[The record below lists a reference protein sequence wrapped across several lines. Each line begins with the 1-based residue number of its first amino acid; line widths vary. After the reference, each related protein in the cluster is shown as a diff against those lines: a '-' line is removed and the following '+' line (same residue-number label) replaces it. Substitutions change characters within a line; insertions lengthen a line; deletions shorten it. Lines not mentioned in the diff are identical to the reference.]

1 MTVVRNCNIPEELH
15 YLVEK
20 HVWARVDGDIVT
32 VGMTDVAQH
41 LAHTFISVT
50 AKAPG
55 KQVKKAKSVATV
67 ESSKWVGPVPSPV
80 DGEVTEVNAAVVA
93 DPGIINRDPYGEG
106 WVARVRAD
114 DWARDAADLVTG
126 SEGVDAYERFL
137 AAEGID
143 CATAE

>member
-20 HVWARVDGDIVT
+20 HVWARVDGDVVT

-55 KQVKKAKSVATV
+55 KLVKKAKSVATV

-106 WVARVRAD
+106 WIARVRAD

-126 SEGVDAYERFL
+126 PEGVDAYERFL

-143 CATAE
+143 CAAAE